1 MIEIGFWLLGITLAF
16 QSSNSKNAPAQPL
29 PYSHKTH
36 LALGLKCADCHT
48 NPEPGDRMEFPDVT
62 TCMDCHATIAKDRP
76 AIQKLADF
84 AKSKQPI
91 PWVRVY
97 VVTAGVYWNH
107 RSHLDAGIKCETCHG
122 PVAQMDVMANVTN
135 ATNMAGCVECHQQM
149 KAGTGCAFC
158 HEGK

>member
-1 MIEIGFWLLGITLAF
+1 MQIALWLLAAALAF
-16 QSSNSKNAPAQPL
+16 QPDASQTAPAQPL

-36 LALGLKCADCHT
+36 LAAGLKCGDCHT
-48 NPEPGDRMEFPDVT
+48 NPDPGDRMEFPDT
-62 TCMDCHATIAKDRP
+62 AKCMVCHSSIAKDKP
-76 AIQKLADF
+76 AIQKLSEF

-97 VVTAGVYWNH
+97 VLSAFVYWNH
-107 RSHLDAGIKCETCHG
+107 RSHLEAGVKCEECHG

-135 ATNMAGCVECHQQM
+135 VTTMAGCVQCHQQR
-149 KAGTGCAFC
+149 KAGTGCEFC

>member
-1 MIEIGFWLLGITLAF
+1 MQTAVWLLGITLAF
-16 QSSNSKNAPAQPL
+16 QSAGSKNAPAQPL

-36 LALGLKCADCHT
+36 LALALRCADCHT
-48 NPEPGDRMEFPDVT
+48 NPAPGDRMEFPETAV
-62 TCMDCHATIAKDRP
+62 CMDCHTTIAKDRP
-76 AIQKLADF
+76 AIQKLAEF

-91 PWVRVY
+91 PWARVY
-97 VVTAGVYWNH
+97 VVSAGVYWNH
-107 RSHLDAGIKCETCHG
+107 RSHLDAGVKCETCHG

-135 ATNMAGCVECHQQM
+135 VTTMAGCVECHRQM

>member
-1 MIEIGFWLLGITLAF
+1 MQTALWLLVATLAF
-16 QSSNSKNAPAQPL
+16 QQDVSKTAPTQPL

-36 LALGLKCADCHT
+36 LAAGLKCGDCHA
-48 NPEPGDRMEFPDVT
+48 NPDPGDRMEFPAT
-62 TCMDCHATIAKDRP
+62 AKCMACHTTIAKDKSS
-76 AIQKLADF
+76 IQKLAEF

-97 VVTAGVYWNH
+97 AVSAGVYWNH
-107 RSHLDAGIKCETCHG
+107 RAHLDAGVKCETCHG

-135 ATNMAGCVECHQQM
+135 VTTMAGCVECHQQRN
-149 KAGTGCAFC
+149 AGTGCEFC

>member
-1 MIEIGFWLLGITLAF
+1 MQVVLWLLAATLAF
-16 QSSNSKNAPAQPL
+16 QQDSSRTAPTQPL

-48 NPEPGDRMEFPDVT
+48 NPEPGDRMEFPAT
-62 TCMDCHATIAKDRP
+62 SKCMACHTTIAKDKP
-76 AIQKLADF
+76 AIQKLAEF

-91 PWVRVY
+91 PWARVY
-97 VVTAGVYWNH
+97 TVSAAVYWNH
-107 RSHLDAGIKCETCHG
+107 RSHLEANVKCETCHG

-135 ATNMAGCVECHQQM
+135 VTTMAGCVECHQQM